1 MIQDAGTGGVAR
13 PDDPD
18 GGGMEGVVRL
28 RIDSDVAWITLDRP
42 ARLNAFAGS
51 MREQLVDALESAAAD
66 ASARVIVVT
75 GAGRAFS
82 SGADLHV
89 MAKLVERRDEAAFGR
104 FVESG
109 TRVVRTIRT
118 ARQPVIAGVNGVA
131 VGAGAALASA
141 CDLRVLSD
149 AASIGFTFNRIGLH
163 PDWGATHFLPRL
175 VGSGRAAELIL
186 SGRMFAADEAERIG
200 FAQRVLPAP
209 AFADGL
215 AALAAEL
222 AAKPPLALQHAKR
235 TLGLADDGLNT
246 ALRREAEAQM
256 ICFRSGDVRE
266 GISAFLE
273 KRPPRFSGR

>member
-1 MIQDAGTGGVAR
+1 MSEDAGTGGVGRPGDGKAR
-13 PDDPD
+13 RMN
-18 GGGMEGVVRL
+18 GAVRL
-28 RIDSDVAWITLDRP
+28 RIEADVAWITLDRP
-42 ARLNAFAGS
+42 ARLNAFAGP
-51 MREQLVDALESAAAD
+51 MRDELVEALETAAAD
-66 ASARVIVVT
+66 ASARVVVVT

-82 SGADLHV
+82 SGADVHV
-89 MAKLVERRDEAAFGR
+89 MADLVERRDEAAFGR
-104 FVESG
+104 FVDSG
-109 TRVVRTIRT
+109 TRVARAIRA

-149 AASIGFTFNRIGLH
+149 AASVGFTFNRIGLH

-209 AFADGL
+209 GFADGL

-222 AAKPPLALQHAKR
+222 AEKPPLALEHVKR
-235 TLGLADDGLNT
+235 TLGLADGGLDA

-256 ICFRSGDVRE
+256 TCFRSDDVRE

>member
-1 MIQDAGTGGVAR
+1 MIEDAGTGGAGQ
-13 PDDPD
+13 PGD
-18 GGGMEGVVRL
+18 GEPGRMEGAVRL
-28 RIDSDVAWITLDRP
+28 RIEADIAWITLDRP
-42 ARLNAFAGS
+42 ARLNAFAGP
-51 MREQLVDALESAAAD
+51 MRDELVESLETAAAD
-66 ASARVIVVT
+66 ASVRVIVIT

-82 SGADLHV
+82 SGADVHV
-89 MAKLVERRDEAAFGR
+89 MADLVERRDEAAFGR

-109 TRVVRTIRT
+109 TRVVRAIRA

-149 AASIGFTFNRIGLH
+149 SASIGFTFNRIGLH

-175 VGSGRAAELIL
+175 VGYGRATELIL

-200 FAQRVLPAP
+200 FAQRVFPAP
-209 AFADGL
+209 AFAEDL

-222 AAKPPLALQHAKR
+222 AAKPPLALEHVKR
-235 TLGLADDGLNT
+235 TLGLADAGLDA
-246 ALRREAEAQM
+246 ALRREAEAQTS
-256 ICFRSGDVRE
+256 CFRSDDVRE